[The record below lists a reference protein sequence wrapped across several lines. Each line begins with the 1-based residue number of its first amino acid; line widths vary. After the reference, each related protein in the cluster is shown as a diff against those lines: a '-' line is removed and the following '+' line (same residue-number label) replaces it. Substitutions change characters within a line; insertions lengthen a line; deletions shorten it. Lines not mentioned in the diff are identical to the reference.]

1 MPEMTLAQA
10 LNAGLRDAM
19 RDDDKVMCM
28 GEDVGKSGGV
38 FRITDG
44 LQKEFGEDRVRDT
57 PLAES
62 GIVGTAIGLAIYGYR
77 PVCEMQFDGFTYPAF
92 EQIVSHCAKMRSRTM
107 GKLPLPLV
115 IRIPYGGGIGAVEH
129 HSESPEAYFTH
140 TAGLKVVTPSTPTD
154 GYYLMRQAIEDP
166 DPVIFLEPK
175 RRYWIKEDVSI
186 PVTDAPPM
194 GKARVVREGAD
205 CTLISYGPSMRT
217 VTEAAEEAAK
227 DGVNCEVLDLRSLRP
242 CDWDTVL
249 ESVKK
254 TGRAV
259 VITEANISGSVAA
272 EVAARIQEADF
283 LSLHAPVLRVG
294 GYDIPYPPAK
304 VEDLYLPDIDKVLD
318 AVDSV
323 LNY

>member
-1 MPEMTLAQA
+1 MAEMTLAQA

-19 RDDDKVMCM
+19 RDDDKVMVM
-28 GEDVGKSGGV
+28 GEDVGTSGGV

-62 GIVGTAIGLAIYGYR
+62 GIVGTAVGLAIYGYK

-107 GKLPLPLV
+107 GKLNLPIV

-175 RRYWIKEDVSI
+175 RRYWIKEDVSL

-217 VTEAAEEAAK
+217 VAEAAEEAAK

-242 CDWDTVL
+242 CDWETVM

-259 VITEANISGSVAA
+259 VITEANVSGSVAA